1 MENID
6 SFAGYHPIVNLAYFV
21 IVIAIAMF
29 SMHPVII
36 CISLIMSLVYLTY
49 LTGIKKVIGRLKLL
63 VTMTIMIIVINPLFN
78 HEGMTILGYFKTGN
92 PLTLESIIYGIF
104 MALLMMSV
112 ILWFAIYNVIMTS
125 DKFIY
130 IFGRIIP
137 HLSLIISMS
146 LRYVPRF
153 KEQFIRVREAR
164 RCMGRDIN
172 QGNVFIRIRNLAAIL
187 SIMITW
193 SLENSIETADSM
205 KSRGYGLPGR
215 TAFSI
220 YKFHKRDSIALTAMS
235 VCTMAFIWLVT
246 NDKMYY
252 RYYPV
257 FERNLANIWSVMAY
271 ALFVIICSIPMLIDI
286 CDSYRFKRT
295 EINVH

>member
-49 LTGIKKVIGRLKLL
+49 LTGIRQVVGRLKLL

-164 RCMGRDIN
+164 RCMGKDIN
-172 QGNVFIRIRNLAAIL
+172 QGNIFIRIRNMAAIL

-220 YKFHKRDSIALTAMS
+220 YKFHKRDSIVLTTMS
-235 VCTMAFIWLVT
+235 VCTMAFIWLVS

-271 ALFVIICSIPMLIDI
+271 TLFVVICSIPMLIDI

-295 EINVH
+295 ELNVH

>member
-49 LTGIKKVIGRLKLL
+49 LIGIRKVIGRLKLL

-235 VCTMAFIWLVT
+235 VCTMAFVWLVT

-257 FERNLANIWSVMAY
+257 FERNLANIWSMMAY

-295 EINVH
+295 ELNMH

>member
-36 CISLIMSLVYLTY
+36 CISLIMSLVYLMY
-49 LTGIKKVIGRLKLL
+49 LTGIRQVIGRLKLL

-172 QGNVFIRIRNLAAIL
+172 QGNIFIRIRNMAAIL

-235 VCTMAFIWLVT
+235 VCTMAFIWLVA

-271 ALFVIICSIPMLIDI
+271 TLFVVICSIPMLIDI

-295 EINVH
+295 ELNVH

>member
-6 SFAGYHPIVNLAYFV
+6 NFAGYHPIVNLTYFV

-36 CISLIMSLVYLTY
+36 CISLTMSLVYLTY
-49 LTGIKKVIGRLKLL
+49 LTGIRKVIGRLKLL

-235 VCTMAFIWLVT
+235 VCTMAFIWVVT

-295 EINVH
+295 ELNMH

>member
-49 LTGIKKVIGRLKLL
+49 LTGIRQVIGRLKLL

-172 QGNVFIRIRNLAAIL
+172 QGNIFIRIRNMAAIL

-220 YKFHKRDSIALTAMS
+220 YKFHKRDSIVLTTMS
-235 VCTMAFIWLVT
+235 VCTMAFIWLVA
-246 NDKMYY
+246 NDKMHY

-271 ALFVIICSIPMLIDI
+271 TLFVVICSIPMLIDI

-295 EINVH
+295 ELNVH

>member
-6 SFAGYHPIVNLAYFV
+6 NFAGYHPIVNLEYFV

-49 LTGIKKVIGRLKLL
+49 LTGIRQVIGRLKLL

-172 QGNVFIRIRNLAAIL
+172 QGNIFIRIRNMAAIL

-220 YKFHKRDSIALTAMS
+220 FKFHKRDSIALTAMS
-235 VCTMAFIWLVT
+235 VCTMSFIWLVT

-257 FERNLANIWSVMAY
+257 FERNLANIWSVMGY

-295 EINVH
+295 ELNVH

>member
-49 LTGIKKVIGRLKLL
+49 LIGIRKVIGRLKLL

-271 ALFVIICSIPMLIDI
+271 ALFVVICSIPMLIDI

-295 EINVH
+295 MTA

>member
-49 LTGIKKVIGRLKLL
+49 LTGIRKVIGRLKLL

-78 HEGMTILGYFKTGN
+78 HEGMTILGYFKSGN

-112 ILWFAIYNVIMTS
+112 ILWFDIFNVIMTS

-146 LRYVPRF
+146 LRYVPKF

-220 YKFHKRDSIALTAMS
+220 YKFHKRDCIALTAMS

>member
-49 LTGIKKVIGRLKLL
+49 LTGIRQVIGRLKLL

-172 QGNVFIRIRNLAAIL
+172 QGNIFIRIRNMAAIL

-220 YKFHKRDSIALTAMS
+220 YKFHKRDSIVLTTMS
-235 VCTMAFIWLVT
+235 VCTMAFIWLVA
-246 NDKMYY
+246 NDKMCY

-271 ALFVIICSIPMLIDI
+271 TLFVVICSIPMLIDI

-295 EINVH
+295 ELNVH

>member
-49 LTGIKKVIGRLKLL
+49 LTGIRKVIGRLKLL

-271 ALFVIICSIPMLIDI
+271 ALFVVICSIPMLIDI

-295 EINVH
+295 MTA

>member
-49 LTGIKKVIGRLKLL
+49 LIGIRKVIGRLKLL

-235 VCTMAFIWLVT
+235 VCTMAFVWLVT

-295 EINVH
+295 ELNMH

>member
-6 SFAGYHPIVNLAYFV
+6 NFAGYHPIVNLAYFV

-49 LTGIKKVIGRLKLL
+49 LTGIRQVIGRLKLL

-164 RCMGRDIN
+164 RCMGRYIN
-172 QGNVFIRIRNLAAIL
+172 Q
-187 SIMITW
+187 
-193 SLENSIETADSM
+193 
-205 KSRGYGLPGR
+205 
-215 TAFSI
+215 
-220 YKFHKRDSIALTAMS
+220 
-235 VCTMAFIWLVT
+235 
-246 NDKMYY
+246 
-252 RYYPV
+252 
-257 FERNLANIWSVMAY
+257 
-271 ALFVIICSIPMLIDI
+271 
-286 CDSYRFKRT
+286 
-295 EINVH
+295 

>member
-49 LTGIKKVIGRLKLL
+49 LTGIRQVIGRLKLL

-164 RCMGRDIN
+164 RCMGKDIN
-172 QGNVFIRIRNLAAIL
+172 QGNIFIRIRNMAAIL

-220 YKFHKRDSIALTAMS
+220 YKFHKRDSIVLTTMS
-235 VCTMAFIWLVT
+235 VCTMAFIWLVS

-271 ALFVIICSIPMLIDI
+271 TLFVVICSIPMLIDI

-295 EINVH
+295 ELNVH

>member
-1 MENID
+1 M
-6 SFAGYHPIVNLAYFV
+6 
-21 IVIAIAMF
+21 
-29 SMHPVII
+29 
-36 CISLIMSLVYLTY
+36 
-49 LTGIKKVIGRLKLL
+49 
-63 VTMTIMIIVINPLFN
+63 
-78 HEGMTILGYFKTGN
+78 
-92 PLTLESIIYGIF
+92 LTL
-104 MALLMMSV
+104 
-112 ILWFAIYNVIMTS
+112 
-125 DKFIY
+125 
-130 IFGRIIP
+130 
-137 HLSLIISMS
+137 LSL
-146 LRYVPRF
+146 F
-153 KEQFIRVREAR
+153 KS
-164 RCMGRDIN
+164 
-172 QGNVFIRIRNLAAIL
+172 AAIL

-193 SLENSIETADSM
+193 SLEISIETADSM

>member
-6 SFAGYHPIVNLAYFV
+6 NFAGYHPIVNLAYFV
-21 IVIAIAMF
+21 IVITIAMF

-49 LTGIKKVIGRLKLL
+49 LTGIRQVIGRLKLL

-172 QGNVFIRIRNLAAIL
+172 QGNIFIRIRNMAAIL

-220 YKFHKRDSIALTAMS
+220 FKFHKRDIIVLTAMS
-235 VCTMAFIWLVT
+235 VCTMSFIWLVA

-252 RYYPV
+252 KYYPV

-286 CDSYRFKRT
+286 CDSYRFRRT
-295 EINVH
+295 ELNVH

>member
-6 SFAGYHPIVNLAYFV
+6 NFAGYHPIVNLAYFV

-49 LTGIKKVIGRLKLL
+49 LTGIRQVIGRLKLL

-172 QGNVFIRIRNLAAIL
+172 QGNIFIRIRNMAAIL

-220 YKFHKRDSIALTAMS
+220 YKFHKRDSIVLTTMS

-286 CDSYRFKRT
+286 CDSYRFIRT
-295 EINVH
+295 ELNVH

>member
-49 LTGIKKVIGRLKLL
+49 LAGIRKVIGRLKIL

-92 PLTLESIIYGIF
+92 PLTLESIIYGVF

-153 KEQFIRVREAR
+153 REQFIRVREAR

-172 QGNVFIRIRNLAAIL
+172 QGNVFIRIRNLAVIL

-235 VCTMAFIWLVT
+235 VCTIAFIWLVT

-257 FERNLANIWSVMAY
+257 FERNLANIWSMMAY
-271 ALFVIICSIPMLIDI
+271 ALFVVICSIPMLIDI

-295 EINVH
+295 MTA